1 MGRIA
6 RSRPL
11 AFGGWFEDNGT
22 FSNQWVFAAI
32 PSPSLSFWYYG
43 NTFPQGALI
52 GRYDTGQ
59 NRIWKVGSN
68 VNGRLN
74 ILDSGG
80 YVGGSIVD
88 FGASFTTGWNHFVAV
103 FDVDTG
109 EVRVFANGT
118 AAGAAETL
126 DTSGFTDLSSIL
138 VGDVRGTSDAENA
151 TPGVRLADIRLYNFT
166 LSAAQAQDI
175 YNGIF

>member
-1 MGRIA
+1 M
-6 RSRPL
+6 
-11 AFGGWFEDNGT
+11 
-22 FSNQWVFAAI
+22 
-32 PSPSLSFWYYG
+32 
-43 NTFPQGALI
+43 

-68 VNGRLN
+68 LNGRLN

-88 FGASFTTGWNHFVAV
+88 FGGSFTTGWNHLVVV

-109 EVRVFANGT
+109 EVRVFANGI
-118 AAGAAETL
+118 AAGVQTL
-126 DTSGFTDLSSIL
+126 DTSGFTDSSSIL
-138 VGDVRGTSDAENA
+138 VGNVPWTISPAENA
-151 TPGVRLADIRLYNFT
+151 TPGVVLADIRLYNYT

-175 YNGIF
+175 YNGVF